1 MPSDGPHRLHPAS
14 ILFNLAGPLKA
25 LIIPAGLVALPTRDV
40 GPDGFDGA
48 WWAALALAISAVSAV
63 VKYVTFRYEYG
74 DTELV
79 IRAGL
84 FFRSERHIPYGRIQ
98 NIDGRQH
105 LLHRLL
111 GVQTI
116 VIETGGGSEAEATLS
131 VLDEGALDEM
141 RRRVSAG
148 AGAAGVPATGAATGD
163 ATSEAA
169 GVPLLRLGLRDLVI
183 CGLVRGRGW
192 LLALAAAGLALEYG
206 ALDRV
211 AARWGVDAETSGS
224 ARDLFAALV
233 DRAAIEIWH
242 VAAAVAAGVIVLLVM
257 RLLAMALTIV
267 RLYGFTL
274 VDDAGKLRMTYGLLT
289 RVRAVIPVAR
299 IQSLAMR
306 EGPLH
311 RFSRTTS
318 VRADTAGGEGD
329 AERSGSREW
338 LAPIIARDAAAPLVA
353 RLMPGV
359 DLSGAAPWRPP
370 HPRARRRAFTR
381 SAVTAAVVSLP
392 ALWYFQ
398 WAAAPFV
405 AALLAFA
412 WWESRLQIRHM
423 ALAVTPTHLMFRS
436 GWLWR
441 QMTIAPLDKVQ
452 AVALSESPF
461 DRRHGMASLIVDTA
475 GASGAPHRL
484 DVPWLALADAEA
496 LSRVVAGGAAR
507 SAFRW

>member
-1 MPSDGPHRLHPAS
+1 MPSDGPRRLHPAS

-25 LIIPAGLVALPTRDV
+25 LIVPAGIIALPTRNV
-40 GPDGFDGA
+40 GPEGFDGP

-63 VKYVTFRYEYG
+63 VKYMTFSYEYG

-79 IRAGL
+79 IRSGL
-84 FFRSERHIPYGRIQ
+84 FFRRERHIPYGRIQ

-116 VIETGGGSEAEATLS
+116 VIETGGGSDAEATLS

-148 AGAAGVPATGAATGD
+148 AGAPGPMASAGGPAD
-163 ATSEAA
+163 AEPA
-169 GVPLLRLGLRDLVI
+169 GVPLLHLGMRDLVV

-211 AARWGVDAETSGS
+211 AAQWDIESDASGS
-224 ARDLFAALV
+224 GRALVAALIDRASIEIWQVAVALAAAALV
-233 DRAAIEIWH
+233 LI
-242 VAAAVAAGVIVLLVM
+242 VM

-267 RLYGFTL
+267 RLHGFTL

-299 IQSLAMR
+299 IQSLTLR

-311 RFSRTTS
+311 RLSRTTS

-329 AERSGSREW
+329 AETAGSREW
-338 LAPIIARDAAAPLVA
+338 LAPIIARGAAAALVA

-359 DLSGAAPWRPP
+359 DLSDAAAWRPP

-381 SAVTAAVVSLP
+381 SAVTALILSLP

-398 WAAAPFV
+398 WAATPFV
-405 AALLAFA
+405 VALLALA

-423 ALAVTPTHLMFRS
+423 ALAVTGTHVLFRS

-441 QMTIAPLDKVQ
+441 QTTIAPLDKVQ

-475 GASGAPHRL
+475 GAAGGPHRL
-484 DVPWLALADAEA
+484 DVPWLGRDDAEA
-496 LSRVVAGGAAR
+496 LSRVVAGGAAGT
-507 SAFRW
+507 AFRW